1 VSYIEP
7 DTHASGALLASRV
20 RNHSDVWK
28 IPAVGSPSENTRD
41 AVRITRQTGVAQ
53 TPSVSPD
60 DTEVVYLSDSGGHG
74 NLWVAKTDGTSVRQ
88 LTFEQ
93 DPATS
98 VGVPVWS
105 PIGSQIAF
113 ILTKSGTAA
122 QWLINRDGSGLR
134 QVTTGVWAYWTPDG
148 RWLYYMVQRDGTNC
162 IDKVP
167 TAGGAP
173 VMVRCD
179 NAVAPAIGP
188 DGSMYFVTPLIRG
201 TGGWDMDIRR
211 ARPENA
217 AATVL
222 ARLAGSR
229 VPGGDAFN
237 IHTIVSPDGKWLAL
251 PLTDGVTSNLWILP
265 ADGGAMRPITDFGQR
280 PVMIVR
286 RISWSPDGRFIYAA
300 VAETDADVV
309 LLDGLL
315 R

>member
-1 VSYIEP
+1 
-7 DTHASGALLASRV
+7 
-20 RNHSDVWK
+20 
-28 IPAVGSPSENTRD
+28 
-41 AVRITRQTGVAQ
+41 
-53 TPSVSPD
+53 
-60 DTEVVYLSDSGGHG
+60 
-74 NLWVAKTDGTSVRQ
+74 
-88 LTFEQ
+88 
-93 DPATS
+93 
-98 VGVPVWS
+98 
-105 PIGSQIAF
+105 
-113 ILTKSGTAA
+113 
-122 QWLINRDGSGLR
+122 
-134 QVTTGVWAYWTPDG
+134 
-148 RWLYYMVQRDGTNC
+148 
-162 IDKVP
+162 
-167 TAGGAP
+167 
-173 VMVRCD
+173 
-179 NAVAPAIGP
+179 
-188 DGSMYFVTPLIRG
+188 MYFVTPLIRG

-222 ARLAGSR
+222 ARLAGWR
-229 VPGGDAFN
+229 IPGGDAFN